1 MITEDK
7 NQLAKLGLELAE
19 TGAKVKNAQDF
30 LEKMVEEYGMSSDQ
44 AVEAAQTHSDLCLRF
59 SKLEE
64 EYLALRAHILIGT

>member
-7 NQLAKLGLELAE
+7 NQLVKLGLELAE

-30 LEKMVEEYGMSSDQ
+30 LEKMVEEYGISSDQ
-44 AVEAAQTHSDLCLRF
+44 AVEAAQIHSDLCLRF